1 MGEQRAVE
9 LVYRTTVDDMTE
21 ALRARARHT
30 ADGRSTRVL
39 LVCGAVILALGLGTA
54 VATGGGERM
63 PWMLVVAG
71 VVLAYAS
78 YRAPVITAKR
88 FRKLLDGQGESRA
101 VVSETGIEIATA
113 HGTTTLGWQMYP
125 RYLETEGVFV
135 LLSADKGATGLAVLP
150 KRGVTGGPYE
160 VDRLRNV
167 FDQRLTRLA

>member
-30 ADGRSTRVL
+30 AQGRVARVAP
-39 LVCGAVILALGLGTA
+39 VFGAVVLGVGIATAILTR
-54 VATGGGERM
+54 GGERT
-63 PWMLVVAG
+63 PWLLLLAG
-71 VVLAYAS
+71 AMVMYAS
-78 YRAPVITAKR
+78 RRAPVVQAKQ
-88 FRKLLDGQGESRA
+88 FRELFDEQGESRV
-101 VVSETGIEIATA
+101 VVSETGIEMATA
-113 HGTTTLGWQMYP
+113 NSTTTLGWQMYP
-125 RYLETEGVFV
+125 RYLETQGLFV

-150 KRGVTGGPYE
+150 KRGVAGGPYE

>member
-30 ADGRSTRVL
+30 TQGRVARVARGVGAVL
-39 LVCGAVILALGLGTA
+39 LGIGIATVIT
-54 VATGGGERM
+54 TRGGMRE

-71 VVLAYAS
+71 LAVSFVYF
-78 YRAPVITAKR
+78 RAPVMQAKQLQ
-88 FRKLLDGQGESRA
+88 KLFDKQGEHR
-101 VVSETGIEIATA
+101 VVAISMPTA
-113 HGTTTLGWQMYP
+113 NSTTTLGWQMYP
-125 RYLETEGVFV
+125 RYLETQGLFV
-135 LLSADKGATGLAVLP
+135 LLSGDKGATGLAVLP

-167 FDQRLTRLA
+167 FDQHLTRLA